1 MTAGFLSAA
10 VFTAA
15 VILTFM
21 MCADI
26 IRVIFKSV
34 SQKCFDSL
42 ICNAVGTAEYT
53 DSCIFEGSTCTSS
66 YAAAYENI
74 DFILYE

>member
-21 MCADI
+21 LRADI
-26 IRVIFKSV
+26 IRVIFKRV
-34 SQKCFDSL
+34 SEKCFYCL
-42 ICNAVGTAEYT
+42 ICCTFGTAEYT
-53 DSCIFEGSTCTSS
+53 DSSIFEGSTCTSS